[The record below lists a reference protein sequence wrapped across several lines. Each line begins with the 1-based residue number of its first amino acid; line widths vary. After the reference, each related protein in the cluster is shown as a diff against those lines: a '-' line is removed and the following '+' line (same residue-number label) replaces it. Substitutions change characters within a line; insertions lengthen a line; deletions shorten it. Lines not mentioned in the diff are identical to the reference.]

1 MGYISVFI
9 QKRVFKGKLSVLKK
23 QSALCHNRYFHNH
36 VQSRYKEQSFFHS
49 ILKLMVLL
57 LVIPAVGQYQDL
69 CFRVMYLIEVIQSSG
84 TSFGWKRKSGYN

>member
-9 QKRVFKGKLSVLKK
+9 QKQWYLKI
-23 QSALCHNRYFHNH
+23 NH
-36 VQSRYKEQSFFHS
+36 VQSRYKEKYFFNS
-49 ILKLMVLL
+49 DLKLMVLL

-69 CFRVMYLIEVIQSSG
+69 CFRLMYLIEVIHSSG